1 VRAFAGP
8 AGGALV
14 HLHNTSGGVLAGDRL
29 ELRATLAPQACAQ
42 ITTTSATRIYRRRTG
57 AGEAQSEAHFEL
69 AERSLLE
76 LLPDVMIPYGGSVFA
91 QKTTVDLAAGA
102 TLFCWEVLAP
112 GREASGEI
120 FRFEQL
126 RWETEIR
133 SEGIPIAI
141 DRALLKPKART
152 LESAARLGG
161 HRHLGTLYVCRSGE
175 PAATWRRLD
184 DDLHSM
190 ASSFMESG
198 DGVRWGISPLIR
210 DGVVVRGMS
219 PRGPALIRGLRE
231 FWQAARL
238 LLTGEAAPLPRK
250 IY

>member
-1 VRAFAGP
+1 
-8 AGGALV
+8 
-14 HLHNTSGGVLAGDRL
+14 
-29 ELRATLAPQACAQ
+29 
-42 ITTTSATRIYRRRTG
+42 
-57 AGEAQSEAHFEL
+57 
-69 AERSLLE
+69 
-76 LLPDVMIPYGGSVFA
+76 MIPYGGSVFA
-91 QKTTVDLAAGA
+91 QKTRFDLAAGA

-141 DRALLKPKART
+141 DRALLEPQART

-161 HRHLGTLYVCRSGE
+161 HRHLGTLYVCRAGE
-175 PAATWRRLD
+175 PAATWRRLEK
-184 DDLHSM
+184 DLQSI
-190 ASSFMESG
+190 SDRYLESG

-210 DGVVVRGMS
+210 DGLVVRGSS

-238 LLTGEAAPLPRK
+238 LLTGEVASLPRK